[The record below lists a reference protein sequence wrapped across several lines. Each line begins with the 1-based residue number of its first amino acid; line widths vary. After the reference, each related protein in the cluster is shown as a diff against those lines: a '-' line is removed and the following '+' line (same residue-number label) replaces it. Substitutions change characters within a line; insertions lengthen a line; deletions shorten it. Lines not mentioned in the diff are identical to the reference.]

1 MIETG
6 RVLVIDDDPG
16 TCHTISDVLELH
28 GHAVESATAGYA
40 GLERLTATPVD
51 AAIVDIRLPDI
62 SGLDLLR
69 AIRAS
74 SPDTEVI
81 FITGHGSVATAVEA
95 VNGAAFS
102 YLTKPF
108 EMPQLVAALEK
119 ALEKRRLG
127 RALRDSEARY
137 RALVEGSI
145 QGLSIHRGFAIEF
158 ANASLAAMFGYAGPP
173 ELIGRDLR
181 VLVAPDEIPRVEG
194 YAAACQEGGPAPP
207 RYEFQGVRRDGT
219 LIWVETLMS
228 VTSWRHGTA
237 LLATF
242 VDVTERKR
250 LEDHL
255 RQSQKM
261 EAIGRL
267 AGGVAHDFNN
277 LLTVISGRA
286 QIELLR
292 PELSGPSRRNI
303 DLIAEAASRAST
315 LTKQLLAFSRKQVLQ
330 PRVLDVDIVVARM
343 EPLLRRLIG
352 EDIDLVTAT
361 EPGLGRVRAD
371 PGQLE
376 QVVLNLAVNAR
387 DAMPQGGRLTIETA
401 NAELDEAYA
410 RQQADIHPG
419 PYVILAASDT
429 GVGMDAETRAHL
441 FEPFFT
447 TKGVGE
453 GTGLGLATVYGIVKQ
468 SGGHITAYSEVGRG
482 TTIKI
487 YLPRVDAAS
496 EVRGAEPEPVVLR
509 RGSETVLLVE
519 DDEAVRELTCEVLEM
534 HGYTVLA
541 VADAGEAPRVLEG
554 ASRPIHLLVT
564 DVVMPR
570 LSGRDLTERLRSLRP
585 GLKVL
590 YISGYAGTAVV
601 HHGVLDPG
609 TPFLQ
614 KPFTPDAL
622 LRSVRKVLDDG
633 G

>member
-387 DAMPQGGRLTIETA
+387 DAMPRGGRLTVETA

-410 RQQADIHPG
+410 RQQADVHPG
-419 PYVILAASDT
+419 PYVILAVSDT

-519 DDEAVRELTCEVLEM
+519 DDEAVRELTREVLEM
-534 HGYTVLA
+534 QGYTVLA
-541 VADAGEAPRVLEG
+541 VADAGEAPGVLERS
-554 ASRPIHLLVT
+554 SRPIHLLVT

-570 LSGRDLTERLRSLRP
+570 LSGRELTERLRSLRP
-585 GLKVL
+585 GLRVL
-590 YISGYAGTAVV
+590 YISGYADTAVV

>member
-181 VLVAPDEIPRVEG
+181 VLVAPHEIPRVEG
-194 YAAACQEGGPAPP
+194 YAAACQEGGPAPS

-219 LIWVETLMS
+219 LIWVEALMS
-228 VTSWRHGTA
+228 ITSWWDGPA
-237 LLATF
+237 LLVTF

-361 EPGLGRVRAD
+361 EPVLGRVRAD

-376 QVVLNLAVNAR
+376 QIVLNLAVNAR

-401 NAELDEAYA
+401 NVELDEAYA
-410 RQQADIHPG
+410 RQQADVHSG
-419 PYVILAASDT
+419 PYVLLAVSDT
-429 GVGMDAETRAHL
+429 GVGMDAETQAHL

-519 DDEAVRELTCEVLEM
+519 DDEAVRELTREVLEM
-534 HGYTVLA
+534 QGYTVLA
-541 VADAGEAPRVLEG
+541 VADAGEAPGVLERS
-554 ASRPIHLLVT
+554 SRPIHLLVT

-570 LSGRDLTERLRSLRP
+570 LSGRELTERLRSLRP
-585 GLKVL
+585 GLRVL
-590 YISGYAGTAVV
+590 YISGYADTAVV

-622 LRSVRKVLDDG
+622 LRSVRKVLDG
-633 G
+633 GG

>member
-95 VNGAAFS
+95 VNRAAFS

-108 EMPQLVAALEK
+108 EMAQLVAALEK

-387 DAMPQGGRLTIETA
+387 DAMPRGGRLTVETA

-410 RQQADIHPG
+410 RQQADVHPG
-419 PYVILAASDT
+419 PYVILAVSDT

-519 DDEAVRELTCEVLEM
+519 DDEAVRELTREVLEM
-534 HGYTVLA
+534 QGYTVLA
-541 VADAGEAPRVLEG
+541 VADAGEAPGVLERS
-554 ASRPIHLLVT
+554 SRPIHLLVT

-570 LSGRDLTERLRSLRP
+570 LSGRELTERLRSLRP
-585 GLKVL
+585 GLRVL
-590 YISGYAGTAVV
+590 YISGYADTAVV
-601 HHGVLDPG
+601 HHGVLEPG

-614 KPFTPDAL
+614 KPFTPDTL

>member
-387 DAMPQGGRLTIETA
+387 DAMPRGGRLTVETA

-410 RQQADIHPG
+410 RQQADVHPG
-419 PYVILAASDT
+419 PYVILAVSDT

-570 LSGRDLTERLRSLRP
+570 LSGRELTERLRSLRP

>member
-1 MIETG
+1 MIEAG

-28 GHAVESATAGYA
+28 GHAVESATDGYA

-81 FITGHGSVATAVEA
+81 FITGHGSLATAVEA
-95 VNGAAFS
+95 VNRAAFS

-108 EMPQLVAALEK
+108 EMAQLVAALEK

-181 VLVAPDEIPRVEG
+181 VLVAPHEIPRVEG
-194 YAAACQEGGPAPP
+194 YAAACQEGGPAPS

-219 LIWVETLMS
+219 LIWVEALMS
-228 VTSWRHGTA
+228 ITSWWDGPA
-237 LLATF
+237 LLVTF

-286 QIELLR
+286 QIERAR
-292 PELSGPSRRNI
+292 PELSEPSRRNV

-330 PRVLDVDIVVARM
+330 PRVLDVDIVVAGM

-361 EPGLGRVRAD
+361 EPVLGRVRAD

-401 NAELDEAYA
+401 NVELDEAYA
-410 RQQADIHPG
+410 RQQADVHSG
-419 PYVILAASDT
+419 PYVLLAVSDT
-429 GVGMDAETRAHL
+429 GVGMDAETQAHL

-468 SGGHITAYSEVGRG
+468 SGGHITAYSESGRG

-487 YLPRVDAAS
+487 YLPRVEAAS
-496 EVRGAEPEPVVLR
+496 ELREAEPEPVVLR

-570 LSGRDLTERLRSLRP
+570 LSGRELTERLRSLRP
-585 GLKVL
+585 GLRVL
-590 YISGYAGTAVV
+590 YISGYADTAVV

-622 LRSVRKVLDDG
+622 LRSVRKVLDG
-633 G
+633 GG

>member
-387 DAMPQGGRLTIETA
+387 DAMPRGGRLTVETA

-410 RQQADIHPG
+410 RQQADVHPG
-419 PYVILAASDT
+419 PYVILAVSDT

-468 SGGHITAYSEVGRG
+468 SGGHITAYSESGRG

-487 YLPRVDAAS
+487 YLPRVEAAS
-496 EVRGAEPEPVVLR
+496 ELREAEPEPVVLR

>member
-1 MIETG
+1 VIETG

-28 GHAVESATAGYA
+28 GHAVESATDGYA

-81 FITGHGSVATAVEA
+81 FITGHGSLATAVEA
-95 VNGAAFS
+95 VNRAAFS

-145 QGLSIHRGFAIEF
+145 QGLSIHRGFVIEF

-173 ELIGRDLR
+173 ALIGRDLR
-181 VLVAPDEIPRVEG
+181 VLVAPHEIPRVEG
-194 YAAACQEGGPAPP
+194 YAAACQEGEPAPS

-228 VTSWRHGTA
+228 VTSWRDGTA

-255 RQSQKM
+255 RQAQKM

-286 QIELLR
+286 QIELAR
-292 PELSGPSRRNI
+292 PELSEPSRRNV
-303 DLIAEAASRAST
+303 DLIAEAARRASA
-315 LTKQLLAFSRKQVLQ
+315 LTRQLLAFSRKQVLQ
-330 PRVLDVDIVVARM
+330 PRVLDVDIVVARL

-361 EPGLGRVRAD
+361 EPVLGRVRAD

-376 QVVLNLAVNAR
+376 QVVMNLAVNAR

-401 NAELDEAYA
+401 NVELDEAYA
-410 RQQADIHPG
+410 RQQADVHPG
-419 PYVILAASDT
+419 PYVLLAVSDT
-429 GVGMDAETRAHL
+429 GVGMDAETQAHL

-468 SGGHITAYSEVGRG
+468 SGGHITAYSEPGRG
-482 TTIKI
+482 ATIKI

-496 EVRGAEPEPVVLR
+496 ELREAEPEAVVLR

-519 DDEAVRELTCEVLEM
+519 DDEAVRELTREVLEM
-534 HGYTVLA
+534 QGYSVLA
-541 VADAGEAPRVLEG
+541 VADAAEAPRVVEG
-554 ASRPIHLLVT
+554 ASGPIHLLVT

-570 LSGRDLTERLRSLRP
+570 LSGRELTERLRSLRP
-585 GLKVL
+585 GLRVL
-590 YISGYAGTAVV
+590 YISGYADTAIV

-622 LRSVRKVLDDG
+622 LRSVRKVLDG
-633 G
+633 GG

>member
-387 DAMPQGGRLTIETA
+387 DAMPRGGRLTVETA

-410 RQQADIHPG
+410 RQQADVHPG
-419 PYVILAASDT
+419 PYVILAVSDT

-570 LSGRDLTERLRSLRP
+570 LSGRELTERLRSLTPVDWTDTRREP
-585 GLKVL
+585 PPRCWA
-590 YISGYAGTAVV
+590 SPSRRRTTAGR
-601 HHGVLDPG
+601 G
-609 TPFLQ
+609 
-614 KPFTPDAL
+614 
-622 LRSVRKVLDDG
+622 
-633 G
+633 

>member
-387 DAMPQGGRLTIETA
+387 DAMPRGGRLTVETA

-410 RQQADIHPG
+410 RQQADVHPG
-419 PYVILAASDT
+419 PYVILAVSDT

-519 DDEAVRELTCEVLEM
+519 DDEAVRELTREVLEM
-534 HGYTVLA
+534 QGYTVLA

-570 LSGRDLTERLRSLRP
+570 LSGRELTERLRSLRP

>member
-1 MIETG
+1 
-6 RVLVIDDDPG
+6 
-16 TCHTISDVLELH
+16 
-28 GHAVESATAGYA
+28 
-40 GLERLTATPVD
+40 
-51 AAIVDIRLPDI
+51 
-62 SGLDLLR
+62 
-69 AIRAS
+69 
-74 SPDTEVI
+74 
-81 FITGHGSVATAVEA
+81 
-95 VNGAAFS
+95 
-102 YLTKPF
+102 
-108 EMPQLVAALEK
+108 
-119 ALEKRRLG
+119 
-127 RALRDSEARY
+127 
-137 RALVEGSI
+137 
-145 QGLSIHRGFAIEF
+145 
-158 ANASLAAMFGYAGPP
+158 MFGYAGPP

-387 DAMPQGGRLTIETA
+387 DAMPRGGRLTVETA

-410 RQQADIHPG
+410 RQQADVHPG
-419 PYVILAASDT
+419 PYVILAVSDT

-570 LSGRDLTERLRSLRP
+570 LSGRELTERLRSLRP

>member
-387 DAMPQGGRLTIETA
+387 DAMPRGGRLTVETA

-410 RQQADIHPG
+410 RQQADVHPG
-419 PYVILAASDT
+419 PYVILAVSDT

-570 LSGRDLTERLRSLRP
+570 LSGRELTERLRSLRP
-585 GLKVL
+585 GLRVL
-590 YISGYAGTAVV
+590 YISGYADTAVV

-622 LRSVRKVLDDG
+622 LRSVRKVLDG
-633 G
+633 GG

>member
-286 QIELLR
+286 QIERAR
-292 PELSGPSRRNI
+292 PELSEPSRRNV

-330 PRVLDVDIVVARM
+330 PRVLDVDIVVAGM

-387 DAMPQGGRLTIETA
+387 DAMPRGGRLTVETA

-410 RQQADIHPG
+410 RQQADVHPG
-419 PYVILAASDT
+419 PYVILAVSDT

-468 SGGHITAYSEVGRG
+468 SGGHITAYSESGRG

-487 YLPRVDAAS
+487 YLPRVEAAS
-496 EVRGAEPEPVVLR
+496 ELREAEPEPVVLR

-570 LSGRDLTERLRSLRP
+570 LSGRELTERLRSLRP

>member
-1 MIETG
+1 MIEAG

-28 GHAVESATAGYA
+28 GHAVESATDGYA

-81 FITGHGSVATAVEA
+81 IITGHGSLATAVEA
-95 VNGAAFS
+95 VNRAAFS

-108 EMPQLVAALEK
+108 EMAQLVAALEK

-145 QGLSIHRGFAIEF
+145 QGLSIHRGFVIEF

-387 DAMPQGGRLTIETA
+387 DAMPRGGRLTVETA

-410 RQQADIHPG
+410 RQQADVHPG
-419 PYVILAASDT
+419 PYVILAVSDT

-570 LSGRDLTERLRSLRP
+570 LSGRELTERLRSLRP

>member
-1 MIETG
+1 MN
-6 RVLVIDDDPG
+6 R
-16 TCHTISDVLELH
+16 
-28 GHAVESATAGYA
+28 
-40 GLERLTATPVD
+40 
-51 AAIVDIRLPDI
+51 
-62 SGLDLLR
+62 
-69 AIRAS
+69 
-74 SPDTEVI
+74 
-81 FITGHGSVATAVEA
+81 
-95 VNGAAFS
+95 AAFS

-108 EMPQLVAALEK
+108 EMAQLVAALEK

-330 PRVLDVDIVVARM
+330 PRVLDVDIVVAGM

-419 PYVILAASDT
+419 PYVILAVSDT

-468 SGGHITAYSEVGRG
+468 SGGHITAYSELGRG

-496 EVRGAEPEPVVLR
+496 ELREAAPEPVVLR

-570 LSGRDLTERLRSLRP
+570 LSGRELTERLRSLRP

>member
-330 PRVLDVDIVVARM
+330 PRVLDVDIVVAGM

-387 DAMPQGGRLTIETA
+387 DAMPRGGRLTVETA

-410 RQQADIHPG
+410 RQQADVHPG
-419 PYVILAASDT
+419 PYVILAVSDT

-570 LSGRDLTERLRSLRP
+570 LSGRELTERLRSLRP

>member
-1 MIETG
+1 M
-6 RVLVIDDDPG
+6 
-16 TCHTISDVLELH
+16 
-28 GHAVESATAGYA
+28 
-40 GLERLTATPVD
+40 
-51 AAIVDIRLPDI
+51 
-62 SGLDLLR
+62 
-69 AIRAS
+69 
-74 SPDTEVI
+74 
-81 FITGHGSVATAVEA
+81 
-95 VNGAAFS
+95 
-102 YLTKPF
+102 
-108 EMPQLVAALEK
+108 
-119 ALEKRRLG
+119 
-127 RALRDSEARY
+127 
-137 RALVEGSI
+137 
-145 QGLSIHRGFAIEF
+145 
-158 ANASLAAMFGYAGPP
+158 
-173 ELIGRDLR
+173 
-181 VLVAPDEIPRVEG
+181 
-194 YAAACQEGGPAPP
+194 
-207 RYEFQGVRRDGT
+207 
-219 LIWVETLMS
+219 
-228 VTSWRHGTA
+228 
-237 LLATF
+237 
-242 VDVTERKR
+242 TERKR

-286 QIELLR
+286 QIERAR
-292 PELSGPSRRNI
+292 PELSEPSRRNV

-330 PRVLDVDIVVARM
+330 PRVLDVDIVVAGM

-387 DAMPQGGRLTIETA
+387 DAMPRGGRLTVETA
-401 NAELDEAYA
+401 NVELDEAYA
-410 RQQADIHPG
+410 RQQADVHSG
-419 PYVILAASDT
+419 PYVLLAVSDT
-429 GVGMDAETRAHL
+429 GVGMDAETQAHL

-468 SGGHITAYSEVGRG
+468 SGGHIAAYSEPGRG

-487 YLPRVDAAS
+487 YLPRVEAAS
-496 EVRGAEPEPVVLR
+496 ELREAEPEPVVLR

-570 LSGRDLTERLRSLRP
+570 LSGRELTERLRSLRP
-585 GLKVL
+585 GLRVL
-590 YISGYAGTAVV
+590 YISGYADTAIV

-614 KPFTPDAL
+614 KPFTPDTL

>member
-330 PRVLDVDIVVARM
+330 PRVLDVDIVVAGM

-387 DAMPQGGRLTIETA
+387 DAMPRGGRLTVETA

-410 RQQADIHPG
+410 RQQADVHPG
-419 PYVILAASDT
+419 PYVILAVSDT

-487 YLPRVDAAS
+487 YLPRVEAAS
-496 EVRGAEPEPVVLR
+496 ELREAEPEPVVLR

-541 VADAGEAPRVLEG
+541 VADAGEAPGVLERS
-554 ASRPIHLLVT
+554 SRPIHLLVT

-570 LSGRDLTERLRSLRP
+570 LSGRELTERLRSLRP